1 MHSEL
6 DNIEEYDNDGYF
18 DQMAEL
24 IHPFLDDLV
33 AQGLINIQEEHKLSD
48 SMVHKLIDSWLMK
61 LNYYKLQEAIN
72 EWTQHQH

>member
-1 MHSEL
+1 MHSQL

-18 DQMAEL
+18 DEMAEL

-33 AQGLINIQEEHKLSD
+33 AQGLIHIQEEHKLSD

-72 EWTQHQH
+72 E